1 MRYLDEKRLEIMN
14 KVIKGDYSIAT
25 AAAKLGRSEKTIR
38 RYKKELLENP
48 DATLVHKNLGREPVN
63 KMDHEKIWKLYLEK
77 YYGYNILFFC
87 EKLEKNEGIK
97 VSEGLVRLIFKEH
110 DEFSVRAWH
119 RTKNELRKRLRELNK
134 LTKQQKEVLI
144 QLEAEPYVRTTH
156 PTQPRSK
163 YFGEELQMDASQ
175 HVWFGTTKTH
185 LHTAIDDATGI
196 IVAAWFDVQETRK
209 GYYQITKQFL
219 TKYGIPVKIKTDKR
233 TVFEYEKK
241 NHKDMA
247 EDTMTQYQHVCQTL
261 GIELECS
268 SIPQFKPRVERSY
281 GTLQGR
287 LPFELK
293 EAGITTIEEAN
304 KFLEKYIEEFNSKFA
319 NCEGVQSCWVEIT
332 QEQIDQAL
340 VTFAKRTVDMGNG
353 IRLGGNYYGTFD
365 RYGNQIF
372 IKPKTKVTVI
382 TMMDNSVYAMHD
394 DTLLAMDIIPERQK
408 ISDQIDFDM
417 EIPVARKKYIPPF
430 DSIWR
435 ITNTNLFRK
444 KALIF

>member
-1 MRYLDEKRLEIMN
+1 MN
-14 KVIKGDYSIAT
+14 KVNTGEYSIAT

-38 RYKKELLENP
+38 RYKKELLQNP
-48 DATLVHKNLGREPVN
+48 NATLAHKNLGRKPVN
-63 KMDHEKIWKLYLEK
+63 KTDHEKIWKLYLEK

-97 VSEGLVRLIFKEH
+97 ISEGLVRLIFKEH

-119 RTKNELRKRLRELNK
+119 KTKNELRKRLRGLNK
-134 LTKQQKEVLI
+134 LTKQQKEVFI
-144 QLEAEPYVRTTH
+144 QLETEPYVRTTH

-175 HVWFGTTKTH
+175 HVWFGSTKTH
-185 LHTAIDDATGI
+185 LHTAIDDATGM
-196 IVAAWFDVQETRK
+196 IVAGWFDTQETRN

-219 TKYGIPVKIKTDKR
+219 TKYGIPVKIKTDRR

-241 NHKDMA
+241 TRRDMA

-261 GIELECS
+261 GIQLECS
-268 SIPQFKPRVERSY
+268 SIPQFKSRVERSY

-293 EAGITTIEEAN
+293 EAGITTIEQAN
-304 KFLEKYIEEFNSKFA
+304 EFLGKYIEQFNSQFA
-319 NCEGVQSCWVEIT
+319 SCQGVQSCWVAVT

-353 IRLGGNYYGTFD
+353 IRLGGKYYGTFD
-365 RYGNQIF
+365 RYGNQVF
-372 IKPKTKVTVI
+372 IKPKTEVTVI
-382 TMMDNSVYAMHD
+382 TMMDHSVYAMHN
-394 DTLLAMDIIPERQK
+394 DTLLAMDIIPERQE

-417 EIPVARKKYIPPF
+417 EAPAVQKKSIPPF

-444 KALIF
+444 KSFIF